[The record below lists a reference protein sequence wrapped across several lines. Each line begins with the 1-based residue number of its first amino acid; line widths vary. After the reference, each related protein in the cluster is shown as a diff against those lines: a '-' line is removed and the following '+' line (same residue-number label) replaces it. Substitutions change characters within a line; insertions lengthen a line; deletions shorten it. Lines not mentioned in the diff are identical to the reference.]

1 MVIELAAAAQ
11 HLHQIQRLYLLVNVG
26 LLHVLQGPLYH
37 QLHLVQVSGKLALL
51 LWVRQHLGAQLET
64 GQRGL
69 EIMGHGAEQQIPLVQ
84 VAANAAL
91 HLVEGMDGGPGLAAP
106 LLLYLGDLPLAVEQ
120 GGGPGQVA
128 DGPYLLAYHPPG
140 GDQDDQCRPQHETEL
155 ARGEETGIQALV
167 RGGQGRR
174 QIEPGAGG
182 DGNLDHQNRRIEL
195 PQCQAVVGPVQGQ
208 IVDGDFCVEYPQV
221 GAAGEVDPA
230 GHLAAQLLLQHP
242 LHLSHHLDPALRS
255 RDGGHRQRVVV
266 EGDEEAGP
274 PHVAQLL
281 QHQMTVILGQLAKE
295 GDGGGG
301 AQGHAAHRADQA
313 LLLCLI
319 AVAIPEET
327 GAQFGRQDDAQ
338 QKQAGTAGQGAGP
351 PAPVR
356 PHRRSRSPACN
367 PCCAPS

>member
-1 MVIELAAAAQ
+1 MVIKLATAAQ
-11 HLHQIQRLYLLVNVG
+11 HLHQIQRLYLLVDVG

-51 LWVRQHLGAQLET
+51 LWVRQHLGAQLEA

-84 VAANAAL
+84 VAANAPL
-91 HLVEGMDGGPGLAAP
+91 HLVEGMDGGPGLAAA
-106 LLLYLGDLPLAVEQ
+106 LLLHLGHLPLAVEQ
-120 GGGPGQVA
+120 GRGPGQVA

-174 QIEPGAGG
+174 QIEPGAGR
-182 DGNLDHQNRRIEL
+182 DGNLDHQNRRVEL
-195 PQCQAVVGPVQGQ
+195 PQGQAVVGPVQGQ
-208 IVDGDFCVEYPQV
+208 IVDGDLCVEYPQI
-221 GAAGEVDPA
+221 GAAGEIDPA
-230 GHLAAQLLLQHP
+230 GHLVTQLLLQHP
-242 LHLSHHLDPALRS
+242 LHLPHHLGPALRS

-266 EGDEEAGP
+266 EGDEEAGA

-281 QHQMTVILGQLAKE
+281 QHQMTIILGQLAKE

-301 AQGHAAHRADQA
+301 AQGHAAHRADEP
-313 LLLCLI
+313 LLLGLI

-327 GAQFGRQDDAQ
+327 GAQLGRQDDAQ
-338 QKQAGTAGQGAGP
+338 QKQAGAAGQGAWP
-351 PAPVR
+351 PAPAR